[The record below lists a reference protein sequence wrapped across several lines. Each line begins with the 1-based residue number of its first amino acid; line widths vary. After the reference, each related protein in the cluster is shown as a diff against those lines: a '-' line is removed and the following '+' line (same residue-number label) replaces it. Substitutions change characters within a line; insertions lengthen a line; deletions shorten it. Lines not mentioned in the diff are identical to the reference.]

1 MKGFRLFL
9 NSLLLFKSSHH
20 LLICIPDL
28 FISLSLPIIKKEKK
42 AFSRAKTLK
51 SWAHL
56 NCWLVIILHVSP
68 NCLDDVLTSSK
79 LWQIALFIIE
89 TLQNNF
95 QYGLGISQ
103 SIKETHSLFYVYL
116 NQNFNEGFPY
126 SYYSVL
132 YSVPTDSANWLKEK
146 VIKRRNQ
153 WVDNKVTD
161 ENFLHLI

>member
-1 MKGFRLFL
+1 MKGFILFL

-116 NQNFNEGFPY
+116 KSKTLMKASLILTTQFCI
-126 SYYSVL
+126 L
-132 YSVPTDSANWLKEK
+132 YQLIQQIDLKKRSLKEEISELI
-146 VIKRRNQ
+146 IKLRTR
-153 WVDNKVTD
+153 T
-161 ENFLHLI
+161 FCT

>member
-42 AFSRAKTLK
+42 AFSRAKILK
-51 SWAHL
+51 SWAHFD
-56 NCWLVIILHVSP
+56 CWLVIILHVSP
-68 NCLDDVLTSSK
+68 NTLDDVLTSSK

-116 NQNFNEGFPY
+116 KSKILMKASLILITKFCI
-126 SYYSVL
+126 L
-132 YSVPTDSANWLKEK
+132 YQLSQQIDFKKRSLKEEISELI
-146 VIKRRNQ
+146 IKLRT
-153 WVDNKVTD
+153 KTYYT
-161 ENFLHLI
+161 